1 MRRILEFAID
11 GQEMTRLDSTVT
23 QSLIE
28 VDAPHPW
35 LVAGSDNYVYAHIK
49 IKVNEDGMLSMTRRD
64 VEVLFTHR
72 STNNSSG
79 VLSSLPLEFMSD
91 SGDLVE
97 ENTIISNDETIWAT
111 LTVEVPPEMIQANGF
126 NISVRY
132 KYPNEGSVIE
142 VTSNII
148 TIDVKGPSEIGEGLD
163 WDDDSY
169 INARMA
175 LENSRIAYDN
185 ANIAISQ
192 SSEAIQRLADITTT
206 VGSIIGDENIWAN
219 NGYLPNLVSI
229 GSSLLNIEG
238 QISSLDNRTSEL
250 ESFKATTIDSISLMQ
265 EDITKLQREDFDYI
279 YREQS
284 VTYNTA
290 VDINYTCNYDKLV
303 YRRDGYEEMF
313 FAWRNNKHTSRWNWS
328 QYITG
333 NSDTGIWM
341 SGDHYFYAP
350 SYNWPHTIRDGAPGG
365 GYRDLPVFAT
375 VAPIKN
381 TIDTS
386 YVPNNVVQWALGE
399 QWRVWVVGA
408 SFTWIDTDTD
418 TPKRVIR
425 YRLAAPFNPATLTT
439 TATID
444 GETVTFHPFDENIP
458 LNINFLVINNGP
470 YYENTI

>member
-35 LVAGSDNYVYAHIK
+35 LIAGSDNYVYAHIK

-64 VEVLFTHR
+64 VEVLFTHG
-72 STNNSSG
+72 STNNSLG
-79 VLSSLPLEFMSD
+79 VLSSLPLEFISD

-111 LTVEVPPEMIQANGF
+111 LTVEIPPEMIQANGF

-206 VGSIIGDENIWAN
+206 VGSIIGDENTWAN

-284 VTYNTA
+284 TSYGDT
-290 VDINYTCNYDKLV
+290 DDDHWLCYYDKLT
-303 YRRDGYEEMF
+303 YKRDGYEEMF
-313 FAWRNNKHTSRWNWS
+313 FAWRNNKHTDSGYSWVN
-328 QYITG
+328 TN
-333 NSDTGIWM
+333 NSGVYM
-341 SGDHYFYAP
+341 SHFHRFYAP
-350 SYNWPHTIRDGAPGG
+350 AYEWPTTVKDGAPGS
-365 GYRDLPVFAT
+365 GYRDLPVYAT
-375 VAPIKN
+375 VAPISG
-381 TIDTS
+381 TFDDS
-386 YVPNNVVQWALGE
+386 VPDVVRQWAINK
-399 QWRVWVVGA
+399 QSCIWIANA
-408 SFTWIDTDTD
+408 SLTWETTTTDSVTK
-418 TPKRVIR
+418 KRLIR
-425 YRLAAPFNPATLTT
+425 YVLAAPFDPATTVTT
-439 TATID
+439 VTID
-444 GETVTFHPFDENIP
+444 GETVTYHVFDDKLP

-470 YYENTI
+470 YHS